1 MRKIKKIGG
10 CESSPFL
17 SVLGRVDMAKTKKSV
32 YFCQNCGHEESK
44 WLGQCP
50 ACKEWNTFVEEKVT
64 PAASK
69 AVKEHRDIQVVTLSS
84 IETDEDDRMITGI
97 EELDR
102 VLGGGIVKGS
112 LVLVGGDPGIGK
124 STLLL
129 QVCQRLS
136 AAGRKLLYISGEES
150 LKQIKL
156 RANRMGEFSEKLF
169 LLCETS
175 LDIIRGII
183 KQQKPDMV
191 VIDSIQT
198 MYNEEVGSAPG
209 SVSQV
214 RESTNIFMQL
224 AKGLNISIF
233 IVGHVTK
240 EGTVAGPR
248 VLEHMVDTVLYFEG
262 DRHASYRI
270 LRGVKNRFGSTN
282 EIGVFEMRKE
292 GLTEVKNPSEFML
305 SGKPEHASG
314 SVVACAMEG
323 TRPMLM
329 EIQAL
334 VCKTNF
340 GMPRR
345 TAAGLDYNRVN
356 LLMAVLE
363 KRLGLPLSSYDA
375 YVNIAGGIRLN
386 EPASDLGIVLAIASS
401 YKNRPI
407 AEDVIVFGEVGL
419 SGEVRAVSMPEQ
431 RVAEAK
437 KLGFTTCVI
446 PKVSVKS
453 VGKVEGVKIIGV
465 KSVGEA
471 ISVGL

>member
-1 MRKIKKIGG
+1 
-10 CESSPFL
+10 
-17 SVLGRVDMAKTKKSV
+17 MAKGKKSV
-32 YFCQNCGHEESK
+32 FFCQNCGHEENK

-50 ACKEWNTFVEEKVT
+50 MCKEWNTFVEE
-64 PAASK
+64 
-69 AVKEHRDIQVVTLSS
+69 AVSVGSSNSIKRTKEAQIVALRNV
-84 IETDEDDRMITGI
+84 ETDNEERICTGI
-97 EELDR
+97 VELDR
-102 VLGGGIVKGS
+102 VLGGGIVPGS

-129 QVCQRLS
+129 QVCQRLCES
-136 AAGRKLLYISGEES
+136 QKEVLYISGEES

-156 RANRMGEFSEKLF
+156 RANRMGEFGETLY
-169 LLCETS
+169 LLCETN
-175 LDIIRGII
+175 LDSIRNVIESR
-183 KQQKPDMV
+183 KPSFV

-198 MYNEEVGSAPG
+198 MYNEEVSSAPG

-214 RESTNIFMQL
+214 RESTNVLMQL
-224 AKGLNISIF
+224 AKGLGISIF

-282 EIGVFEMRKE
+282 EIGVFEMRQN
-292 GLTEVKNPSEFML
+292 GLVEVANPSEFML
-305 SGKPEHASG
+305 NGKPEHASG
-314 SVVACAMEG
+314 SVVACSIEG
-323 TRPMLM
+323 TRPILI

-334 VCKTNF
+334 VCASNF

-345 TAAGLDYNRVN
+345 TAAGTDYNRVN

-363 KRLGLPLSSYDA
+363 KRAGLQLSSQDA
-375 YVNIAGGIRLN
+375 YVNIAGGVKMN
-386 EPASDLGIVLAIASS
+386 EPAIDLGIVMALVSS

-407 AEDVIVFGEVGL
+407 DEKTIVFGEVGL
-419 SGEVRAVSMPEQ
+419 SGEVRAVNMPEQ

-437 KLGFTTCVI
+437 KLGFETCII
-446 PKVSVKS
+446 PEVSKEAVKNMKGIKV
-453 VGKVEGVKIIGV
+453 IGV
-465 KSVGEA
+465 RNISEA
-471 ISVGL
+471 IQLL

>member
-1 MRKIKKIGG
+1 
-10 CESSPFL
+10 
-17 SVLGRVDMAKTKKSV
+17 MAKAKKSIF
-32 YFCQNCGHEESK
+32 FCQNCGHEESK

-50 ACKEWNTFVEEKVT
+50 MCKEWNTFVEEKMTMSKTVE
-64 PAASK
+64 AAKSRG
-69 AVKEHRDIQVVTLSS
+69 ELEVVTLSS
-84 IETDEDDRMITGI
+84 VSTTEDERIKTGI
-97 EELDR
+97 GELDR
-102 VLGGGIVKGS
+102 VLGGGIVPGS

-129 QVCQRLS
+129 QVCQRL
-136 AAGRKLLYISGEES
+136 AENKKKVLYISGEES

-156 RANRMGEFSEKLF
+156 RANRMGDFSENLY
-169 LLCETS
+169 LLCETN
-175 LDIIRGII
+175 LDLIRTVIERE
-183 KQQKPDMV
+183 KPETV
-191 VIDSIQT
+191 IIDSIQT
-198 MYNEEVGSAPG
+198 MYNEAVGSAPG

-214 RESTNIFMQL
+214 RESTNILMQL
-224 AKGLNISIF
+224 AKGMNISIF

-282 EIGVFEMRKE
+282 EIGVFEMQRS
-292 GLTEVKNPSEFML
+292 GLAEVENPSEFML
-305 SGKPEHASG
+305 NGKPEHASG

-345 TAAGLDYNRVN
+345 TAAGFDYNRVN

-363 KRLGLPLSSYDA
+363 KRIGLPLSGYDA
-375 YVNIAGGIRLN
+375 YVNIAGGIKMN
-386 EPASDLGIVLAIASS
+386 EPAADLGIVMAIASS
-401 YKNRPI
+401 YKNQPI
-407 AEDVIVFGEVGL
+407 AEDTIVFGEVGL
-419 SGEVRAVSMPEQ
+419 SGEVRAVTMPEQ
-431 RVAEAK
+431 RIAEAK
-437 KLGFTTCVI
+437 KLGFKTCLLPEVCL
-446 PKVSVKS
+446 KS
-453 VGKVEGVKIIGV
+453 VGKVEGIELIGI
-465 KSVGEA
+465 KSVVQA
-471 ISVGL
+471 MKLI

>member
-1 MRKIKKIGG
+1 MAKIKKSI
-10 CESSPFL
+10 
-17 SVLGRVDMAKTKKSV
+17 

-50 ACKEWNTFVEEKVT
+50 MCKEWNTFVEEKVST
-64 PAASK
+64 PAAGVSRGSSVAK
-69 AVKEHRDIQVVTLSS
+69 PKSQVVTLSS
-84 IETDEDDRMITGI
+84 VSTTDEERTKTGI
-97 EELDR
+97 KELDR
-102 VLGGGIVKGS
+102 VLGGGIVQGS

-129 QVCQRLS
+129 QVCQ
-136 AAGRKLLYISGEES
+136 KLADKQKKVLYISGEES

-156 RANRMGEFSEKLF
+156 RANRMGEFADSLF
-169 LLCETS
+169 LLCETNLAAIQS
-175 LDIIRGII
+175 VIE
-183 KQQKPDMV
+183 KETPDVV

-198 MYNEEVGSAPG
+198 MYNEEVASAPG

-214 RESTNIFMQL
+214 RESTNVLMQL
-224 AKGLNISIF
+224 AKGLNISTF

-282 EIGVFEMRKE
+282 EIGVFEMRRE
-292 GLTEVKNPSEFML
+292 GLCEVENPSEFML
-305 SGKPEHASG
+305 SGKPENASG

-334 VCKTNF
+334 ICRSNF

-363 KRLGLPLSSYDA
+363 KRMGLPLSNYDA
-375 YVNIAGGIRLN
+375 YVNIAGGIRMN
-386 EPASDLGIVLAIASS
+386 EPAADLGIVMAIASS
-401 YKNRPI
+401 YKNKPI
-407 AEDVIVFGEVGL
+407 AEDTIVFGEVGL
-419 SGEVRAVSMPEQ
+419 SGEVRAVTMPEQ

-437 KLGFTTCVI
+437 KLGFKTCIV
-446 PKVSVKS
+446 PAVALKS
-453 VGKVEGVKIIGV
+453 IGKVDGIEVIGV
-465 KSVGEA
+465 NSVNQA
-471 ISVGL
+471 MNYI

>member
-1 MRKIKKIGG
+1 
-10 CESSPFL
+10 
-17 SVLGRVDMAKTKKSV
+17 MAKAKKSIF
-32 YFCQNCGHEESK
+32 FCQNCGHEESK

-50 ACKEWNTFVEEKVT
+50 MCKEWNTFVEEKVT
-64 PAASK
+64 MSKTVEAAKSRG
-69 AVKEHRDIQVVTLSS
+69 ELEVVTLSS
-84 IETDEDDRMITGI
+84 VSTTEDERIKTGI
-97 EELDR
+97 GELDR
-102 VLGGGIVKGS
+102 VLGGGIVPGS

-129 QVCQRLS
+129 QVCQRL
-136 AAGRKLLYISGEES
+136 AENKKKVLYISGEES

-156 RANRMGEFSEKLF
+156 RANRMGDFSENLY
-169 LLCETS
+169 LLCETN
-175 LDIIRGII
+175 LDLIRTVIERE
-183 KQQKPDMV
+183 KPATV
-191 VIDSIQT
+191 IIDSIQT
-198 MYNEEVGSAPG
+198 MYNEAVGSAPG

-214 RESTNIFMQL
+214 RESTNILMQL
-224 AKGLNISIF
+224 AKGMNISIF

-282 EIGVFEMRKE
+282 EIGVFEMQRS
-292 GLTEVKNPSEFML
+292 GLAEVENPSEFML
-305 SGKPEHASG
+305 NGKPEHASG

-345 TAAGLDYNRVN
+345 TAAGFDYNRVN

-363 KRLGLPLSSYDA
+363 KRIGLPLSGYDA
-375 YVNIAGGIRLN
+375 YVNIAGGIKMN
-386 EPASDLGIVLAIASS
+386 EPAADLGIVMAIASS
-401 YKNRPI
+401 YKNRPV
-407 AEDVIVFGEVGL
+407 AEDTIVFGEVGL
-419 SGEVRAVSMPEQ
+419 SGEVRAVTMPEQ
-431 RVAEAK
+431 RIAEAK
-437 KLGFTTCVI
+437 KLGFKTCLV
-446 PKVSVKS
+446 PEVCLKS
-453 VGKVEGVKIIGV
+453 IGKVEGIELIGI
-465 KSVGEA
+465 KSVVQA
-471 ISVGL
+471 MKLI

>member
-1 MRKIKKIGG
+1 
-10 CESSPFL
+10 
-17 SVLGRVDMAKTKKSV
+17 MAKAKKSV

-50 ACKEWNTFVEEKVT
+50 MCKEWNTFAEEKVV
-64 PAASK
+64 SIK
-69 AVKEHRDIQVVTLSS
+69 GQKSSVEKQVQAVTLSS
-84 IETDEDDRMITGI
+84 VTTDEDERMTT
-97 EELDR
+97 ELVELDR
-102 VLGGGIVKGS
+102 LLGGGIVPGS

-129 QVCQRLS
+129 QVCQKLS
-136 AAGRKLLYISGEES
+136 AMNKKVLYISGEES

-156 RANRMGEFSEKLF
+156 RANRMGEFSENLY

-175 LDIIRGII
+175 LNLIQTAIERE
-183 KQQKPDMV
+183 KPDVV

-198 MYNEEVGSAPG
+198 MYNEEIGSAPG

-214 RESTNIFMQL
+214 RESTNVFMQL
-224 AKGLNISIF
+224 AKGMNIAIF

-292 GLTEVKNPSEFML
+292 GLVEVENPSEFML
-305 SGKPEHASG
+305 SGKPENASG

-334 VCKTNF
+334 VCKSNF

-345 TAAGLDYNRVN
+345 TAAGIDYNRVN

-363 KRLGLPLSSYDA
+363 KRVGLPLSGYDA
-375 YVNIAGGIRLN
+375 YVNIAGGIRMN
-386 EPASDLGIVLAIASS
+386 EPAVDLGIIMAVASS
-401 YKNRPI
+401 YKNRPVS
-407 AEDVIVFGEVGL
+407 EDTIVFGEVGL
-419 SGEVRAVSMPEQ
+419 SGEVRAVTMPEQ

-437 KLGFTTCVI
+437 KLGFKVCVV
-446 PKVSVKS
+446 PEVSLKS
-453 VGKVEGVKIIGV
+453 IGKVEGIEVIGV
-465 KSVGEA
+465 KSVNQTMN
-471 ISVGL
+471 LL

>member
-1 MRKIKKIGG
+1 
-10 CESSPFL
+10 
-17 SVLGRVDMAKTKKSV
+17 MAKAKKSV

-50 ACKEWNTFVEEKVT
+50 MCKEWNTFAEEKVV
-64 PAASK
+64 SIK
-69 AVKEHRDIQVVTLSS
+69 GQKSSEEKQVQAVTLSS
-84 IETDEDDRMITGI
+84 VTTDEDERMKT
-97 EELDR
+97 ELVELDR
-102 VLGGGIVKGS
+102 VLGGGIVPGS

-129 QVCQRLS
+129 QVCQKLS
-136 AAGRKLLYISGEES
+136 AMNKKVLYISGEES

-156 RANRMGEFSEKLF
+156 RANRMGEFSENLY

-175 LDIIRGII
+175 LNLIQTAIERE
-183 KQQKPDMV
+183 KPDVV

-198 MYNEEVGSAPG
+198 MYNEEIGSAPG

-214 RESTNIFMQL
+214 RESTNVFMQL
-224 AKGLNISIF
+224 AKGMNIAIF

-292 GLTEVKNPSEFML
+292 GPVEVENPSEFML
-305 SGKPEHASG
+305 SGKPENASG

-334 VCKTNF
+334 VCKSNF

-345 TAAGLDYNRVN
+345 TAAGIDYNRVN

-363 KRLGLPLSSYDA
+363 KRVGLPLSGYDA
-375 YVNIAGGIRLN
+375 YVNIAGGIRMN
-386 EPASDLGIVLAIASS
+386 EPAVDLGIIMAVASS
-401 YKNRPI
+401 YKNRPVS
-407 AEDVIVFGEVGL
+407 EDTIVFGEVGL
-419 SGEVRAVSMPEQ
+419 SGEVRAVTMPEQ
-431 RVAEAK
+431 RVAEAQ
-437 KLGFTTCVI
+437 KLGFKVCVV
-446 PKVSVKS
+446 PEVSLKS
-453 VGKVEGVKIIGV
+453 IGKVEGIEVIGV
-465 KSVGEA
+465 KSVNQTMN
-471 ISVGL
+471 LL